1 MSIILAI
8 SVFAFVVTYILKS
21 GRALDNSRLIE
32 PRTEPLTVGIQI
44 ICGDCSGEGER
55 PKKTYL
61 DRHGNCT
68 QCGGHSYMLA
78 SSRIVYAQ
86 QLILERL
93 SKAEGITNSER
104 PVDVPQVMHTSIARK
119 SAARMA

>member
-1 MSIILAI
+1 MPIIIAI
-8 SVFAFVVTYILKS
+8 SLLALVATCILKS
-21 GRALDNSRLIE
+21 SRAFDASHLIE
-32 PRTEPLTVGIQI
+32 PRTEPLTIGIQI

-55 PKKTYL
+55 PIKTYL

-68 QCGGHSYMLA
+68 QCGGHSYILA

-93 SKAEGITNSER
+93 ANAEVTGNRER
-104 PVDVPQVMHTSIARK
+104 PFDGSPGMQTYAARK
-119 SAARMA
+119 VRA